1 MILGSSMEAMRA
13 RLEQTKLFDEKKT
26 YYGPQRGWMLTFT
39 SGLTEP
45 IVWSMP
51 LLYLMIQMGCIALSG
66 DSLVGSL
73 SSRELDSLHL
83 PNGIAFLAHLCSSGV
98 MWLLAVLPR
107 KPKELW
113 GQQVTGLFLLLT
125 WILVTAPASVV
136 LALGE
141 SVGSASYGQLPSL
154 ISSVIFADST
164 VFTTYFFYRAW
175 RIQRASHA
183 DKAQLHETA
192 MLAALLFS
200 LIPTLQRFFSVME
213 LLCHNA
219 FKVFLAYLPSS
230 WEACHFY
237 FGAFEALIDVLL
249 EPHWFRAYVS
259 LMTGVYLLMCFDG
272 PRSSLIQEGFKMRET
287 AASSFFGSK
296 APGRIESLLWRGRLL
311 VYVLLRCAMTK
322 GFTADPDGSLLFE
335 G

>member
-1 MILGSSMEAMRA
+1 MRA

-83 PNGIAFLAHLCSSGV
+83 PNGIACSSGV

-237 FGAFEALIDVLL
+237 FGAFEACTLSPL
-249 EPHWFRAYVS
+249 WYF
-259 LMTGVYLLMCFDG
+259 
-272 PRSSLIQEGFKMRET
+272 EGFKMRET